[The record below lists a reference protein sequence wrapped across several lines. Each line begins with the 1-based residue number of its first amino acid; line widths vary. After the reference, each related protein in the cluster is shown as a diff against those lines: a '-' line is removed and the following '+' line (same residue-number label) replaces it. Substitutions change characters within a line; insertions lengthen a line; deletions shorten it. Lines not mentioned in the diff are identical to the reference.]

1 MKGWKDDFTTKNM
14 TLVARSLVI
23 INDVKRI
30 MNVSNFFFFYLL
42 QIWKNK

>member
-1 MKGWKDDFTTKNM
+1 M

-30 MNVSNFFFFYLL
+30 MNVSNFFFLFIANLKE
-42 QIWKNK
+42 QIKDYKY